1 MELVTEGD
9 IQESLARQKKEGGL
23 IGKIMVGM
31 GCCSEGD
38 VTMALAVQNDM
49 NFVDLSGLDIPIE
62 LLDFV
67 TDAQAH
73 TYRVVPLEFDADT
86 KTLIVAMDDPTK
98 IVVFDELRFA
108 LQSRVPG
115 IRIQGAL
122 APAEDIDSALQ
133 KFYSEDGQKGG
144 MGEDLAEFVEEGVYK
159 KDAVTLDAD
168 DADSPAV
175 VKLLNFL
182 LATAI
187 RDRSSDIHLEPF
199 EERFQVRYRVDGA
212 LLAMENPPRELAA
225 SLISRIKVLSKL
237 DISETRLPQDG
248 RIELMIEGR
257 SVDLRVSTLPTMFG
271 ESCVMRILDRSNVS
285 LDLDNLGMR
294 PEENEMIKALIAK
307 PNGIVLVTGPTGSGK
322 TTTLYSCLNYMNNPS
337 IKIITTE
344 DPVEYDLPGVMQCQ
358 VNEEV
363 GLTYGAALRSILRQD
378 PDMILVGEIRDRET
392 GGIAVEAALTGHL
405 VLSTLHTN
413 DAPSATTRMLD
424 LGLESFLIAAT
435 LEAIIAQRLV
445 RKDLQQLQ
453 GILRAGI
460 RAGHGAGPAPGG
472 DRRQEVRLRQ
482 GLFALQQHRLQGPHG
497 AVRDVPRQ
505 RRNQADDHGRRQ
517 RRRLARGGTPPRH
530 AHPARVRTACH
541 LRLRHHR
548 RRGDARDH
556 GAGVEQGSGFR
567 GQVSGTA
574 AATLKPGPCPFTD
587 ERFSLKPDAR
597 NL

>member
-1 MELVTEGD
+1 MAKRRKLLGQILKEIELVTEGD
-9 IQESLARQKKEGGL
+9 IQEALARQKKEGGL
-23 IGKIMVGM
+23 IGKILINM
-31 GCCSEGD
+31 GCCSDGD
-38 VTMALAVQNDM
+38 ITMALAAQNDM
-49 NFVDLSGLDIPIE
+49 NFVDLSELDIPIE

-67 TDAQAH
+67 SEAQAN
-73 TYRVVPLEFDADT
+73 TYRVVPLEYDSDS
-86 KTLIVAMDDPTK
+86 KMLVIAMDDPTK
-98 IVVFDELRFA
+98 IVVFDELQFA
-108 LQSRVPG
+108 LQSRIPG

-122 APAEDIDSALQ
+122 ASSEDIDSALE
-133 KFYSEDGQKGG
+133 KFYGEGGGKGG
-144 MGEDLAEFVEEGVYK
+144 MDSEGLAEFVDEGVHR

-168 DADSPAV
+168 EADAPAV

-199 EERFQVRYRVDGA
+199 EEKFQVRYRVDGA
-212 LLAMENPPRELAA
+212 LLAMENPPKELANA
-225 SLISRIKVLSKL
+225 LISRIKVLSKL
-237 DISETRLPQDG
+237 DISETRMPQDG
-248 RIELMIEGR
+248 RIELMIENR

-271 ESCVMRILDRSNVS
+271 ESCVMRILDRNNVS

-322 TTTLYSCLNYMNNPS
+322 TTTLYSCLNFMNSPN

-358 VNEEV
+358 VNEDV

-435 LEAIIAQRLV
+435 IEAIVAQRLV
-445 RKDLQQLQ
+445 RKICQNCKDYYEPDSDAAMEL
-453 GILRAGI
+453 GLRPGALAGRKFAFGKGCSRCNTTGYKGRMALYEMFRVNDEI
-460 RAGHGAGPAPGG
+460 KQMIMEDMNVAGLREAG
-472 DRRQEVRLRQ
+472 
-482 GLFALQQHRLQGPHG
+482 
-497 AVRDVPRQ
+497 
-505 RRNQADDHGRRQ
+505 RRNGMRTLRESGL
-517 RRRLARGGTPPRH
+517 LAIYDCST
-530 AHPARVRTACH
+530 T
-541 LRLRHHR
+541 
-548 RRGDARDH
+548 
-556 GAGVEQGSGFR
+556 VEEVMR
-567 GQVSGTA
+567 E
-574 AATLKPGPCPFTD
+574 TLIM
-587 ERFSLKPDAR
+587 E
-597 NL
+597 

>member
-1 MELVTEGD
+1 MAKRRKLLGQILKEIELVTEGD
-9 IQESLARQKKEGGL
+9 IQEALARQKKEGGL

-38 VTMALAVQNDM
+38 ITMALAAQNDM

-62 LLDFV
+62 LLDFIS
-67 TDAQAH
+67 DAQAH
-73 TYRVVPLEFDADT
+73 TYRVVPLEFDGDT
-86 KTLIVAMDDPTK
+86 KTLVIAMDDPTK
-98 IVVFDELRFA
+98 IVVFDELQFA
-108 LQSRVPG
+108 LQSRIPG

-122 APAEDIDSALQ
+122 ASAEDIDTAL
-133 KFYSEDGQKGG
+133 KSFYTEGGGRGGYGED
-144 MGEDLAEFVEEGVYK
+144 DLAEFVEEGVYK
-159 KDAVTLDAD
+159 KDAVVLDAD
-168 DADSPAV
+168 ETDSPAV

-212 LLAMENPPRELAA
+212 LLAMENPPKELANA
-225 SLISRIKVLSKL
+225 LISRIKVLSKL
-237 DISETRLPQDG
+237 DIAETRMPQDG
-248 RIELMIEGR
+248 RIELVIEGR

-358 VNEEV
+358 VNEDV

-378 PDMILVGEIRDRET
+378 PDMILVGEIRDRDT

-435 LEAIIAQRLV
+435 LEAIVAQRLV
-445 RKDLQQLQ
+445 RKICNNCKEYYEPEAEQCMEL
-453 GILRAGI
+453 GLRPESVAGKKFAFGKGCSRCNSTGYKGRMALYEMFRI
-460 RAGHGAGPAPGG
+460 NDEIKQMIMDDANVAS
-472 DRRQEVRLRQ
+472 LRE
-482 GLFALQQHRLQGPHG
+482 A
-497 AVRDVPRQ
+497 
-505 RRNQADDHGRRQ
+505 GRRHGM
-517 RRRLARGGTPPRH
+517 RTLRESGLLAIYD
-530 AHPARVRTACH
+530 C
-541 LRLRHHR
+541 
-548 RRGDARDH
+548 
-556 GAGVEQGSGFR
+556 
-567 GQVSGTA
+567 
-574 AATLKPGPCPFTD
+574 ATSID
-587 ERFSLKPDAR
+587 EVMRETLV
-597 NL
+597 LE

>member
-1 MELVTEGD
+1 MARRRKLLGQILKEIELVTEGD
-9 IQESLARQKKEGGL
+9 IQEALARQKKEGGL
-23 IGKIMVGM
+23 LGKILVSM

-38 VTMALAVQNDM
+38 ITMALAAQNDM
-49 NFVDLSGLDIPIE
+49 NFVDLGDLEIPIE
-62 LLDFV
+62 LLDMI
-67 TDAQAH
+67 TEAQAH
-73 TYRVVPLEFDADT
+73 TYRIVPLEYDAGS
-86 KTLIVAMDDPTK
+86 KTLVIAMDDPTK
-98 IVVFDELRFA
+98 IVVFDELQFA
-108 LQSRVPG
+108 LQSKIPG

-122 APAEDIDSALQ
+122 ASAEDIDSSLD
-133 KFYSEDGQKGG
+133 KFYGDGKGG
-144 MGEDLAEFVEEGVYK
+144 IGDEDLAEFVEEGVYK
-159 KDAVTLDAD
+159 KDAVTLDGD
-168 DADSPAV
+168 DVDAPAV

-199 EERFQVRYRVDGA
+199 EDRFQVRYRVDGA
-212 LLAMENPPRELAA
+212 LLAMENPPKELAN

-237 DISETRLPQDG
+237 DIAETRMPQDG

-294 PEENEMIKALIAK
+294 PEDNEMMKALIAK

-322 TTTLYSCLNYMNNPS
+322 TTTLYSCLNYMNSPN

-358 VNEEV
+358 VNEDV

-445 RKDLQQLQ
+445 RKVCNNCKEYYEPEPDQAMEL
-453 GILRAGI
+453 GLRPEAIVGKKFAFGKGCSRCNSTGYKGRMALYEMFRISDEIKQMIMDGANVASLREAG
-460 RAGHGAGPAPGG
+460 
-472 DRRQEVRLRQ
+472 
-482 GLFALQQHRLQGPHG
+482 
-497 AVRDVPRQ
+497 
-505 RRNQADDHGRRQ
+505 RRNGMRTLRESGQ
-517 RRRLARGGTPPRH
+517 LAIYDCST
-530 AHPARVRTACH
+530 
-541 LRLRHHR
+541 
-548 RRGDARDH
+548 
-556 GAGVEQGSGFR
+556 
-567 GQVSGTA
+567 
-574 AATLKPGPCPFTD
+574 TLD
-587 ERFSLKPDAR
+587 EVIRETMVLE
-597 NL
+597 

>member
-1 MELVTEGD
+1 MAKRRKLLGQILKEIELVTEGD
-9 IQESLARQKKEGGL
+9 IQEALARQKKEGGL
-23 IGKIMVGM
+23 LGKILVGM
-31 GCCSEGD
+31 GCCSDGD
-38 VTMALAVQNDM
+38 ITMALAAQNDM
-49 NFVDLSGLDIPIE
+49 NFVDLGDLDIPIE
-62 LLDFV
+62 LLDMV
-67 TDAQAH
+67 TEAQAH
-73 TYRVVPLEFDADT
+73 TYRVVPLEFDSDS
-86 KTLIVAMDDPTK
+86 KTLVIAMDDPTK
-98 IVVFDELRFA
+98 IVVFDELQFA
-108 LQSRVPG
+108 LQSKVAG

-122 APAEDIDSALQ
+122 ASAEDIDSALE
-133 KFYSEDGQKGG
+133 KFYTEGGKGG
-144 MGEDLAEFVEEGVYK
+144 YDDDDLAEFVEEGQYK
-159 KDAVTLDAD
+159 KDAVTLDSD
-168 DADSPAV
+168 DADAPAV

-199 EERFQVRYRVDGA
+199 EDRFQVRYRVDGA
-212 LLAMENPPRELAA
+212 LLAMENPPKELAPA
-225 SLISRIKVLSKL
+225 LISRIKVLSKL
-237 DISETRLPQDG
+237 DIAETRMPQDG
-248 RIELMIEGR
+248 RIELVIEDR

-322 TTTLYSCLNYMNNPS
+322 TTTLYSCLNYMNSPN

-445 RKDLQQLQ
+445 RKICNNCKEYYEPEPEHAMEL
-453 GILRAGI
+453 GLRPEAIAGKKFAFGKGCSRCNTTGYKGRMALYEMFRI
-460 RAGHGAGPAPGG
+460 NDEIKQMIMDDANVAS
-472 DRRQEVRLRQ
+472 LRE
-482 GLFALQQHRLQGPHG
+482 A
-497 AVRDVPRQ
+497 
-505 RRNQADDHGRRQ
+505 GRRHGMRTLRESGQ
-517 RRRLARGGTPPRH
+517 LAIYDCTTTVDEVMR
-530 AHPARVRTACH
+530 
-541 LRLRHHR
+541 
-548 RRGDARDH
+548 
-556 GAGVEQGSGFR
+556 E
-567 GQVSGTA
+567 
-574 AATLKPGPCPFTD
+574 TLVM
-587 ERFSLKPDAR
+587 E
-597 NL
+597 

>member
-1 MELVTEGD
+1 MGKRRKLLGQILKEMELVTEGD

-73 TYRVVPLEFDADT
+73 TYRVVPLEFDSDT

-108 LQSRVPG
+108 LQSRIPG

-122 APAEDIDSALQ
+122 APAEDIDAALE
-133 KFYSEDGQKGG
+133 KFYSEDGQRGSV
-144 MGEDLAEFVEEGVYK
+144 GEELAEFVEEGVHK
-159 KDAVTLDAD
+159 KDAVTLDGD
-168 DADSPAV
+168 DVDAPAV

-199 EERFQVRYRVDGA
+199 EDRFQVRYRVDGA
-212 LLAMENPPRELAA
+212 LLAMENPPKELAN

-248 RIELMIEGR
+248 RIELVIENR

-445 RKDLQQLQ
+445 RKICNNCKEYYEPEAEQAMEL
-453 GILRAGI
+453 GLRPEAIAGKKFAFGKGCSRCNSTGYKGRMALYEMFRVNDEI
-460 RAGHGAGPAPGG
+460 KQMIMDGANVAT
-472 DRRQEVRLRQ
+472 LRE
-482 GLFALQQHRLQGPHG
+482 A
-497 AVRDVPRQ
+497 
-505 RRNQADDHGRRQ
+505 GRRHGM
-517 RRRLARGGTPPRH
+517 RTLRESGLLAIYDCGT
-530 AHPARVRTACH
+530 TI
-541 LRLRHHR
+541 
-548 RRGDARDH
+548 
-556 GAGVEQGSGFR
+556 
-567 GQVSGTA
+567 
-574 AATLKPGPCPFTD
+574 D
-587 ERFSLKPDAR
+587 EVMRETMVLE
-597 NL
+597 

>member
-1 MELVTEGD
+1 MAKRRKLLGQILKEIELVTEGD
-9 IQESLARQKKEGGL
+9 IQEALARQKKEGGL
-23 IGKIMVGM
+23 VGKILVSM
-31 GCCSEGD
+31 GCCSDGD
-38 VTMALAVQNDM
+38 ITMALAAQNDM
-49 NFVDLSGLDIPIE
+49 NFVDLGELDIPIE
-62 LLDFV
+62 LLDLV
-67 TDAQAH
+67 NEAQAH
-73 TYRVVPLEFDADT
+73 TYRVIPLEFDSDT
-86 KTLIVAMDDPTK
+86 KTLVIAMDDPTK
-98 IVVFDELRFA
+98 IVVFDELQFA
-108 LQSRVPG
+108 LQSKIPG

-122 APAEDIDSALQ
+122 ASAEDIDTALE
-133 KFYSEDGQKGG
+133 KFYTEGGGKGG
-144 MGEDLAEFVEEGVYK
+144 YDDEDLAEFVEEGQWK

-168 DADSPAV
+168 DADAPAV

-212 LLAMENPPRELAA
+212 LLAMENPPKELAPA
-225 SLISRIKVLSKL
+225 LISRIKVLSKL
-237 DISETRLPQDG
+237 DIAETRLPQDG
-248 RIELMIEGR
+248 RIELVIENR

-378 PDMILVGEIRDRET
+378 PDIILVGEIRDRET

-445 RKDLQQLQ
+445 RKICNNCKEYYEPEPEHAMEL
-453 GILRAGI
+453 GLRPEAIAGKKFAFGKGCSRCNTTGYKGRMALYEMFRI
-460 RAGHGAGPAPGG
+460 NDEIKQMIMDDVNVAT
-472 DRRQEVRLRQ
+472 LRE
-482 GLFALQQHRLQGPHG
+482 A
-497 AVRDVPRQ
+497 
-505 RRNQADDHGRRQ
+505 GRRHGMRTLRESGQ
-517 RRRLARGGTPPRH
+517 LAIYDCSTSIDEVMR
-530 AHPARVRTACH
+530 
-541 LRLRHHR
+541 
-548 RRGDARDH
+548 
-556 GAGVEQGSGFR
+556 E
-567 GQVSGTA
+567 
-574 AATLKPGPCPFTD
+574 TLVL
-587 ERFSLKPDAR
+587 E
-597 NL
+597 

>member
-1 MELVTEGD
+1 MAKRRKLLGQILKEIELVTEGD
-9 IQESLARQKKEGGL
+9 IQEALARQKKEGGL
-23 IGKIMVGM
+23 LGKILVNM
-31 GCCSEGD
+31 GCCTDGD
-38 VTMALAVQNDM
+38 ITMALAAQNDM
-49 NFVDLSGLDIPIE
+49 NFVDLGELDIPIE
-62 LLDFV
+62 LLDMV
-67 TDAQAH
+67 SEAQAH
-73 TYRVVPLEFDADT
+73 TYRVVPLEFDADSR
-86 KTLIVAMDDPTK
+86 TLVIAMDDPTK
-98 IVVFDELRFA
+98 IVVFDELQFA
-108 LQSRVPG
+108 LQSKVPG

-122 APAEDIDSALQ
+122 ASAEDIDNALE
-133 KFYSEDGQKGG
+133 KFYTEGGKGG
-144 MGEDLAEFVEEGVYK
+144 YGEEDLAEFVEEGVYK

-212 LLAMENPPRELAA
+212 LLAMENPPKELAP

-237 DISETRLPQDG
+237 DIAETRLPQDG
-248 RIELMIEGR
+248 RIELVIENR

-322 TTTLYSCLNYMNNPS
+322 TTTLYSCLNYMNNPT

-378 PDMILVGEIRDRET
+378 PDMILVGEIRDRDT

-435 LEAIIAQRLV
+435 LEAIVAQRLV
-445 RKDLQQLQ
+445 RKICNNCKEYYEPEPEHAMEL
-453 GILRAGI
+453 GLRPEAIAGKKFAFGKGCSRCNSTGYKGRMALYEMFRI
-460 RAGHGAGPAPGG
+460 NDEIKQMIMDDANVAS
-472 DRRQEVRLRQ
+472 LRE
-482 GLFALQQHRLQGPHG
+482 A
-497 AVRDVPRQ
+497 
-505 RRNQADDHGRRQ
+505 GRRHGMRTLRESGQ
-517 RRRLARGGTPPRH
+517 LAIYDCSTTVDEVMR
-530 AHPARVRTACH
+530 
-541 LRLRHHR
+541 
-548 RRGDARDH
+548 
-556 GAGVEQGSGFR
+556 E
-567 GQVSGTA
+567 
-574 AATLKPGPCPFTD
+574 TLVM
-587 ERFSLKPDAR
+587 E
-597 NL
+597 

>member
-1 MELVTEGD
+1 MAKRRKLLGQILKEIELVSEGD
-9 IQESLARQKKEGGL
+9 IQEALARQKKEGGL
-23 IGKIMVGM
+23 IGKIMVTM
-31 GCCSEGD
+31 GCCTDGD
-38 VTMALAVQNDM
+38 ITMALAAQNDM

-62 LLDFV
+62 LLDMI

-73 TYRVVPLEFDADT
+73 TYRVVPLEFDGDSR
-86 KTLIVAMDDPTK
+86 TLVIGMDDPTK
-98 IVVFDELRFA
+98 IVVFDELQFA
-108 LQSRVPG
+108 LQSKIPG

-122 APAEDIDSALQ
+122 ASPEDIDAALT
-133 KFYSEDGQKGG
+133 KFYTEDGNKAYDK
-144 MGEDLAEFVEEGVYK
+144 EDLAEFVEEGVYK
-159 KDAVTLDAD
+159 KDAVQLD
-168 DADSPAV
+168 DADVDAPAV

-199 EERFQVRYRVDGA
+199 EDRFQVRYRVDGA
-212 LLAMENPPRELAA
+212 LLAMENPPRELAP

-237 DISETRLPQDG
+237 DIAETRMPQDG
-248 RIELMIEGR
+248 RIELVIENR

-337 IKIITTE
+337 LKIITTE

-358 VNEEV
+358 VNEDV
-363 GLTYGAALRSILRQD
+363 GLSYGKALRSILRQD

-435 LEAIIAQRLV
+435 LEAIVAQRLV
-445 RKDLQQLQ
+445 RKICNNCKDYYEPEAEQVMEL
-453 GILRAGI
+453 GLRPEAIVGKKFAYGKGCSRCNSTGYKGRTALYEMFRI
-460 RAGHGAGPAPGG
+460 NDEIKQMIMDGAQVAA
-472 DRRQEVRLRQ
+472 LRE
-482 GLFALQQHRLQGPHG
+482 A
-497 AVRDVPRQ
+497 
-505 RRNQADDHGRRQ
+505 GRRHGM
-517 RRRLARGGTPPRH
+517 RTLRESGLLAIYD
-530 AHPARVRTACH
+530 C
-541 LRLRHHR
+541 
-548 RRGDARDH
+548 
-556 GAGVEQGSGFR
+556 
-567 GQVSGTA
+567 
-574 AATLKPGPCPFTD
+574 ATSID
-587 ERFSLKPDAR
+587 EVMRETLV
-597 NL
+597 LE